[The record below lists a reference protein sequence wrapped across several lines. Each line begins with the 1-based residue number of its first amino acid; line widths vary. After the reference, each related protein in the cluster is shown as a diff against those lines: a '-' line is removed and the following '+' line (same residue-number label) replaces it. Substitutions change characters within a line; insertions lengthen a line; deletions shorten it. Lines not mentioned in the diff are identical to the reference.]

1 MESNTKKTVFLT
13 GGTGFLG
20 GHLGREFLSR
30 GWHVLYLARAKRTV
44 SAKDRV
50 LTVLEAIDP

>member
-30 GWHVLYLARAKRTV
+30 GWHVL
-44 SAKDRV
+44 
-50 LTVLEAIDP
+50 